1 MADFAARLDEL
12 TAVLAFVERRGGELG
27 MTPDVAL
34 RAALIVEEL
43 FVNGVRHG
51 LAPEQS
57 RVRIDLQVSGGEV
70 EIGYED
76 EGLAFD
82 PFSRLAVSDPPHL
95 RPPEQRP
102 VGGLGVVLV
111 DGFALRRDYR
121 RLDTRNCLRIW
132 LAAPAI

>member
-12 TAVLAFVERRGGELG
+12 TAVLAFVERRSGELG
-27 MTPDVAL
+27 TSRDVAL

-43 FVNGVRHG
+43 FVNCVRHG

-57 RVRIDLQVSGGEV
+57 RVRIELQFVAGEL
-70 EIGYED
+70 ELGFED

-82 PFSRLAVSDPPHL
+82 PFSRPTAEASHL
-95 RPPEQRP
+95 RPVEERP

-111 DGFALRRDYR
+111 DSFALRREYR
-121 RLDTRNCLRIW
+121 RLETHNCVRIW
-132 LAAPAI
+132 LATARV